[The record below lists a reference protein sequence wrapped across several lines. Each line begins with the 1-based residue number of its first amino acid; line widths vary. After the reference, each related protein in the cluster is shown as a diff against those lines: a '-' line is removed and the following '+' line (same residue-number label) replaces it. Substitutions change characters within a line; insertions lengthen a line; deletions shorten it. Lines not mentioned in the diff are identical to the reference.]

1 VNIEQVLRGALA
13 AAVETAPG
21 EAGAW
26 DRFEARRRRH
36 AIIVR
41 ASAGAAFVAVL
52 TLAVLL
58 PSWLGAGGQ
67 AGPVAPLGP
76 AVPSPGPSPQPSAEP
91 TPEVG
96 VDEPVEPPAGPPVV
110 VGRGT
115 VAGRSWVHQLYRTGD
130 GQICTR
136 WDDKGPGSCLS
147 GDFVPE
153 TGVNPFGGEVA
164 GERPVGTAIEG
175 TLQPS
180 VIRVRLRL
188 RDRAPLELTTKGGPS
203 YGASAFATVL
213 PGRVFVE
220 RVTGYD
226 GAGKVVYDAP
236 PYNTEWP
243 AG

>member
-1 VNIEQVLRGALA
+1 VNIEQVLRGGLA

-52 TLAVLL
+52 TLAVLM

-76 AVPSPGPSPQPSAEP
+76 AVPSPGPSPEP
-91 TPEVG
+91 TPEMG
-96 VDEPVEPPAGPPVV
+96 VDEPVEQPVGPPVV
-110 VGRGT
+110 VGTGT

-130 GQICTR
+130 GQTCTR
-136 WDDKGPGSCLS
+136 WDDKGAGSCES
-147 GDFVPE
+147 GDFVPA

-180 VIRVRLRL
+180 VVRVTLRL
-188 RDRAPLELTTKGGPS
+188 RGRAPLELITKGGGP
-203 YGASAFATVL
+203 YGTAAFATVL

-220 RVTGYD
+220 RITGYD
-226 GAGKVVYDAP
+226 GTGKVVYYAP
-236 PYNTEWP
+236 AYNAEWP
-243 AG
+243 AEVKG